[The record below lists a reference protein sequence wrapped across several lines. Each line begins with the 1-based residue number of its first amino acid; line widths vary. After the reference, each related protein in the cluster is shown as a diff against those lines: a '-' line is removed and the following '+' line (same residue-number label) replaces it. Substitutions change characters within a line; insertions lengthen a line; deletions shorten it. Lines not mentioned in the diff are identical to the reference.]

1 MVEILSCVMTGMKW
15 GDDTQPMY
23 GPKSDP
29 TKPRG
34 IGQFYLVAR
43 ADAAVAQ
50 KEFESELR
58 RLSEKV
64 RSLPPL
70 EEGGPAPQ
78 LAGDPEITR
87 AAWRSV
93 HGIPL
98 DAVVADGLKA
108 LADAHGVTLELSSPV
123 AGVEYEVRA

>member
-1 MVEILSCVMTGMKW
+1 MKW

-23 GPKSDP
+23 GPNSDP

-43 ADAAVAQ
+43 ADAAVTQ
-50 KEFESELR
+50 EEFESELR
-58 RLSEKV
+58 RLSERV

-70 EEGGPAPQ
+70 VNGGPAPQ
-78 LAGDPEITR
+78 VAGDPEIER
-87 AAWRSV
+87 AAWRST

-98 DAVVADGLKA
+98 DQVVTDGLQA
-108 LADAHGVTLELSSPV
+108 LSSAHRVPLQLTRPIE
-123 AGVEYEVRA
+123 GVVYELRV

>member
-15 GDDTQPMY
+15 GDNTQPMY

-43 ADAAVAQ
+43 ADGAVAQ
-50 KEFESELR
+50 KDFESELR

-70 EEGGPAPQ
+70 EEGGVAPQ
-78 LAGDPEITR
+78 LAGDPEIAR

-98 DAVVADGLKA
+98 DAVVTDGLKA
-108 LADAHGVTLELSSPV
+108 LEDAHGVALELSRPM
-123 AGVEYEVRA
+123 AGVEYEIRA